1 MGLISIIY
9 AALGVSVIFIVL
21 DQLAKWAVAATL
33 AASAPVTVI
42 PGIFQLTYVENT
54 GAAFSSF
61 DGQRWFLIIV
71 TGLVILGLLYL
82 MLFHHIR
89 NRFVIWCLSGIIA
102 GGIGNLIDRIFHGYV
117 IDYIQ
122 LTFIDFAIF
131 NFADCLVVVGVVL
144 LLVYLLFFHKEE
156 KILYFDKH
164 KTKF

>member
-9 AALGVSVIFIVL
+9 AALGVSVVFIVL

-33 AASAPVTVI
+33 SSAAPVTVI

-71 TGLVILGLLYL
+71 TGLVIIGLLYL

-89 NRFVIWCLSGIIA
+89 DTFVIWCLSGIIA

-122 LTFIDFAIF
+122 LTFVNFAIF
-131 NFADCLVVVGVVL
+131 NFADCLVVVGVIV
-144 LLVYLLFFHKEE
+144 LLVYLLFFHKKE

-164 KTKF
+164 QTKS